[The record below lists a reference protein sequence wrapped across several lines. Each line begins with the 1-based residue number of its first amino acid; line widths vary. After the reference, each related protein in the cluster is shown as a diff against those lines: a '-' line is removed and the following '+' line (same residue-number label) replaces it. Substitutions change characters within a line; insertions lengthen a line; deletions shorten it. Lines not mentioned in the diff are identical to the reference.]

1 MARRAFPQLV
11 PSDSNSK
18 LLPVP
23 VTGGQQYR
31 WPPFTAQKWMD
42 KKILYDTKKNGDGAS
57 TRVEPNEEEKV
68 YEGKDVETSMGV
80 LLQGRI

>member
-1 MARRAFPQLV
+1 MQ
-11 PSDSNSK
+11 
-18 LLPVP
+18 
-23 VTGGQQYR
+23 
-31 WPPFTAQKWMD
+31 
-42 KKILYDTKKNGDGAS
+42 KNGDGAS